1 MSLLSSANA
10 IAGLLNGAT
19 ELVNAWKQP
28 KLSNE
33 DFSKV
38 LDFQLDTARAANTPE
53 ALAARES
60 AKIAEL
66 SAKYVGL
73 RDANQ
78 DGALTLNESGLDAKH
93 FVAMDAD
100 GDGKV
105 TAAEI
110 AAFTHQKLSEFRGD
124 AA

>member
-19 ELVNAWKQP
+19 DLVNAWKQP
-28 KLSNE
+28 KLSND

-38 LDFQLDTARAANTPE
+38 LDFQLETARAANTPE
-53 ALAARES
+53 AQRARET

-78 DGALTLNESGLDAKH
+78 DGALTLNESGLEAKQ

-100 GDGKV
+100 GDGKL
-105 TAAEI
+105 TSAEI
-110 AAFTHQKLSEFRGD
+110 GAYAKQKLNEFRGD